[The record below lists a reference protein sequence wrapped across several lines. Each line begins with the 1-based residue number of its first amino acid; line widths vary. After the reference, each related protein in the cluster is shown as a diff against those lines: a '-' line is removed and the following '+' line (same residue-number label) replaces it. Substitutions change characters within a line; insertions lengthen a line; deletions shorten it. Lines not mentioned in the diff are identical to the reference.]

1 MLHVLRQRDDVEV
14 VGLLT
19 TVNEAFGRVAM
30 HGVRR
35 EVLRAQARA
44 AGLPL
49 WEIPLPWPCSN
60 VEYEE
65 RMLRWCTCARQAGIT
80 AVAFGDLFLEDV
92 RAYREQQLGQVGLRP
107 LFPLWGRPQDTAAL
121 AETMLAAGLQAAVVC
136 IDPRRLDPPQRWI
149 GRWYTRQF
157 LQDLP
162 SDVDPCGEQGEF
174 HTLCVA
180 GPMFRYPV
188 QITLGTA
195 VERDGFWFIDSQLAS
210 E

>member
-35 EVLRAQARA
+35 DILRAQARA

-60 VEYEE
+60 AAYEE
-65 RMLRWCTCARQAGIT
+65 RMHRWCTYARQAGIT

-92 RAYREQQLGQVGLRP
+92 RAYREQRLAQVGLRP

-136 IDPRRLDPPQRWI
+136 VDPRRLDPPQRWI

-162 SDVDPCGEQGEF
+162 ADVDPCGERGEF

-180 GPMFRYPV
+180 GPMFRHPV
-188 QITLGTA
+188 KITLGTA
-195 VERDGFWFIDSQLAS
+195 VERDGFWFLDSQLATP
-210 E
+210 